1 MFVDENGQYG
11 SAGDMILLEYG
22 QLTELQWQ
30 VVSELDGFDRYRYI
44 QAVLDNDPLEQAY
57 ILGEDI

>member
-11 SAGDMILLEYG
+11 SAADMILLEYG
-22 QLTELQWQ
+22 QLTEEQWE
-30 VVSELDGFDRYRYI
+30 VVSELDGFDRFRYI
-44 QAVLDNDPLEQAY
+44 QAVLDNDELEISY